1 MGRINK
7 SPRVST
13 RETDLTVRPNQPVSR
28 KKGGPTGHS
37 GDIFIVGGGTVLN
50 SNGEGNT
57 LNVTTTTTTLLPTT
71 TTTTTS
77 QDMATPLNGV
87 VNIISSY
94 NDNFDPIGKSK
105 SEVEEY
111 VCDNIIESVS
121 FYLGVQ
127 TTGNSYQLPLVGDTL
142 SSILDLPHP
151 LNDDHIV
158 VLETMYIDNV
168 ESYYWIDIDEN
179 NVVTNVTQMECVDDT
194 TTTTT
199 ILVEDTTTTT
209 TFIPTTTTTTT
220 AEPLSLTVNPYCEY
234 EPQTHGYQAFA
245 SGGVPF
251 LVGQYNTPSYEFSS
265 TYFVNEQD
273 ALNTTSFVM
282 TSSVNGFLG
291 YLSEPNHGDTLWMSV
306 RDSEGTII
314 AVSWTD
320 TCQIIEPTTT
330 TTTTTEE
337 ETTTT
342 STTLVPT
349 TTTSTTVPTTTTTTT
364 DRPGTTTTS
373 TTVAPTTTTTTTD
386 KSGGGSGLPTT
397 TTSTTS
403 APTTTTSTTVG
414 PYQLSAKYDSVIK
427 EEGVKLILNTTGI
440 TDGTTVDVSIDEGV
454 SMLTGSSVVSTKQF
468 TIMNDEAELDH
479 TFDSFTFLQTGTAT
493 ATLSSTDSNGDS
505 TGTPVKNITVYK
517 SYVTSHVKEI
527 NTSDLSVTNN
537 LVGQGYT
544 ALQMNTIFCDVATLQ
559 QGMGLPSQPI
569 KINENGDTIY
579 DYQTNQRLPFYSGMT
594 LTQGTNVF
602 DITKYAYFMTDA
614 DGVIVTTDSFVTCN
628 MLPTT
633 TTTSTTV
640 VPTTTT
646 TSTTAEPTTTSTT
659 TVTPTTTTSTTSAPT
674 TTTTTTAQTTTT
686 STTSAPTTTTSTTV
700 ATAGN
705 VYQGQLYTA
714 DFQNLPAG
722 TTQFIVQS
730 VQGGGSPVPTVGGT
744 LMMNNIQ
751 WAFSGTLIG
760 NATLDDVISN
770 TATAQITAVTPIT
783 SSSWLITIDTGLPT
797 FLQIGYFG

>member
-28 KKGGPTGHS
+28 KKGGPTGHN

-57 LNVTTTTTTLLPTT
+57 LNVTTTTTTLSPT

-105 SEVEEY
+105 SEVEDY

-151 LNDDHIV
+151 LDDDHIV

-168 ESYYWIDIDEN
+168 ESYYWIEIDEN
-179 NVVTNVTQMECVDDT
+179 NVVTNVTQMECVEET

-199 ILVEDTTTTT
+199 ILSE
-209 TFIPTTTTTTT
+209 PTTTTSTTL
-220 AEPLSLTVNPYCEY
+220 PV
-234 EPQTHGYQAFA
+234 
-245 SGGVPF
+245 
-251 LVGQYNTPSYEFSS
+251 
-265 TYFVNEQD
+265 
-273 ALNTTSFVM
+273 
-282 TSSVNGFLG
+282 
-291 YLSEPNHGDTLWMSV
+291 
-306 RDSEGTII
+306 
-314 AVSWTD
+314 
-320 TCQIIEPTTT
+320 T

-342 STTLVPT
+342 STTSAPPTTTTTTTINYTLITNYTNNVSNATIRATFDPSSNEIFTDEIQSTQGGFLYNMGYLHADSGYEFNSLNDVSFLLNGTPYTNGTGVINIVYDNGVIIIQTTAQNPNTVYNLTINGSANPINTPTTTTTTTLAPT
-349 TTTSTTVPTTTTTTT
+349 TTTSTTL
-364 DRPGTTTTS
+364 
-373 TTVAPTTTTTTTD
+373 A
-386 KSGGGSGLPTT
+386 PTT

-427 EEGVKLILNTTGI
+427 EEGIKLILNTNGI

-468 TIMNDEAELDH
+468 TVMNNEAELDH

-505 TGTPVKNITVYK
+505 TGAPVKNITIYK

-544 ALQMNTIFCDVATLQ
+544 ALQMNTIFCDVAALQ

-569 KINENGDTIY
+569 KTNENGDTIY

-614 DGVIVTTDSFVTCN
+614 DGMIVTTDSFVTCN

-633 TTTSTTV
+633 TTSTTV
-640 VPTTTT
+640 
-646 TSTTAEPTTTSTT
+646 
-659 TVTPTTTTSTTSAPT
+659 APT
-674 TTTTTTAQTTTT
+674 TTTTTTVAQTTTT
-686 STTSAPTTTTSTTV
+686 TTV

-744 LMMNNIQ
+744 LMMNQIQ
-751 WAFSGTLIG
+751 WSFSGTLIG
-760 NATLDDVISN
+760 NATLDDVVSS

-797 FLQIGYFG
+797 FIQIGYFG

>member
-57 LNVTTTTTTLLPTT
+57 LNVTTTTTTLSPT

-151 LNDDHIV
+151 LDDDHIV

-168 ESYYWIDIDEN
+168 ESYYWIEIDEN
-179 NVVTNVTQMECVDDT
+179 NVVTNVTQMECVEETTTTTTIFVDDT

-199 ILVEDTTTTT
+199 
-209 TFIPTTTTTTT
+209 FGP
-220 AEPLSLTVNPYCEY
+220 
-234 EPQTHGYQAFA
+234 
-245 SGGVPF
+245 
-251 LVGQYNTPSYEFSS
+251 
-265 TYFVNEQD
+265 
-273 ALNTTSFVM
+273 
-282 TSSVNGFLG
+282 
-291 YLSEPNHGDTLWMSV
+291 
-306 RDSEGTII
+306 
-314 AVSWTD
+314 
-320 TCQIIEPTTT
+320 TT

-342 STTLVPT
+342 STTLSPTTTTTTTEEETTTTSTTSAPT
-349 TTTSTTVPTTTTTTT
+349 TTTSTT
-364 DRPGTTTTS
+364 S
-373 TTVAPTTTTTTTD
+373 APTTTTTTTD
-386 KSGGGSGLPTT
+386 KPGGGSGQPTTTTSTTVAPPTT

-427 EEGVKLILNTTGI
+427 EEGIKLILNTNGI

-454 SMLTGSSVVSTKQF
+454 SMLTGSPVVSTKQF
-468 TIMNDEAELDH
+468 TVMNNEAELDH

-505 TGTPVKNITVYK
+505 TGAPVKNITVYK

-544 ALQMNTIFCDVATLQ
+544 ALQMNTIFCDVAALQ

-633 TTTSTTV
+633 TTTSTTSV
-640 VPTTTT
+640 
-646 TSTTAEPTTTSTT
+646 
-659 TVTPTTTTSTTSAPT
+659 PTTTTSTTVAPT

-686 STTSAPTTTTSTTV
+686 STTVAPTTTTTTQAPTTTTTTTAQTTTTTTTV

-744 LMMNNIQ
+744 LMMNQIQ

-797 FLQIGYFG
+797 FIQIGYFG